1 MAGDGWENSFY
12 HHRVFFDLISP
23 NINIRNG
30 LAKTQV
36 VIPGVADPAKV
47 WAEELKDG
55 CDFVYLLSVEDALL
69 PVFAQLSDDPALE
82 NSLYRVCP
90 GEGPYGVSLQL
101 VDNNPIQKRACRV
114 FPAGFCDGF

>member
-1 MAGDGWENSFY
+1 MKWLLQFAVAHGAGE
-12 HHRVFFDLISP
+12 
-23 NINIRNG
+23 RNG
-30 LAKTQV
+30 VPDVAHAGEIHHAALEAQAEA
-36 VIPGVADPAKV
+36 GVADPAKV

-69 PVFAQLSDDPALE
+69 PVFAQLSDDPAKE

-101 VDNNPIQKRACRV
+101 VE
-114 FPAGFCDGF
+114 